1 MQTRNPFFEEV
12 AKVMEGAVGLA
23 QSAGDEAKAAFRA
36 QGDKLVAE
44 FDLVRRDEFEAMRD
58 ALVSEIA
65 ELRAEIAR
73 LKTSK
78 RAARPAQDA
87 G

>member
-1 MQTRNPFFEEV
+1 MQTRNPFFDEV
-12 AKVMEGAVGLA
+12 AKMMEGAVGLA
-23 QSAGDEAKAAFRA
+23 QSASDEAKAALRA

-44 FDLVRRDEFEAMRD
+44 FDLVRRDEFEAVR
-58 ALVSEIA
+58 AVLVSEIA

-73 LKTSK
+73 LKTSPD
-78 RAARPAQDA
+78 AARPAQDA

>member
-1 MQTRNPFFEEV
+1 MQTRNPFFDEV

-23 QSAGDEAKAAFRA
+23 QSAGEEAKAAFRA
-36 QGDKLVAE
+36 QGDRLVAE
-44 FDLVRRDEFEAMRD
+44 FDLVRREEFEAMRE

-65 ELRAEIAR
+65 ALRTEVAR
-73 LKTSK
+73 MKTSAD
-78 RAARPAQDA
+78 AARPAQDA

>member
-1 MQTRNPFFEEV
+1 MQTRNPFLEEI

-23 QSAGDEAKAAFRA
+23 QSAGEEAKAAFRA

-44 FDLVRRDEFEAMRD
+44 LDLVKREEFEAMRD
-58 ALVSEIA
+58 ALISEIA
-65 ELRAEIAR
+65 GLRAEIAR
-73 LKTSK
+73 LKTST
-78 RAARPAQDA
+78 AGARPGQDA